1 MSVITLTPGSAH
13 LLEDLRCEENYNGEI
28 MLREKDLTAS
38 QRGNLSDL
46 KKKGLVDLVGE
57 GKDEHG
63 SFNWYAVDMTTE
75 VVAPEP
81 DYSDIDE
88 ADLAALRNSAAMWS
102 KSAAG
107 AALILDELVKAIRDH
122 RANG

>member
-1 MSVITLTPGSAH
+1 MNVITLTPGSAH
-13 LLEDLRCEENYNGEI
+13 LLEDLRCEEDYNGEI

-46 KKKGLVDLVGE
+46 KKKGLVTLVCE
-57 GKDEHG
+57 DKDDRG
-63 SFNWYAVDMTTE
+63 SFNWYVVDMTTE

-81 DYSDIDE
+81 DYSDISD
-88 ADLAALRNSAAMWS
+88 ADLAILRNVAAVNA
-102 KSAAG
+102 KNAA
-107 AALILDELVKAIRDH
+107 AAAATLDALVQTMRDH